1 MPNYNY
7 GKIVKAR
14 RQKMRTEFEKVVLVT
29 VSILCAGLVYAVD
42 LQSETCQPASDGQ
55 SCNQITC
62 PDSNEQCI
70 PKNIRVNY
78 NGQTPTYTVIECQC
92 MDVQTDCHININPQ
106 FEVYVTGTCQ
116 APNSRCQLIETD
128 NGDGTIDYECNCG
141 SIQSELVLD
150 DFPPGQATNLAP
162 ANGATGISRTGTT
175 LTWTAGANAT
185 DHLVYLGTVSPPPK
199 VGNVAMPT
207 VTYNTGA
214 LGQGKLYYWRIDAN
228 NGYGDPC
235 AGDIWN
241 FRVEECVKSTA
252 PFYTAWTGAGGK
264 PWSRP
269 DCWCYGRNCRGD
281 YDGLKQ
287 LGLYWVY
294 SADLAG
300 LKDAWG
306 KTDAQL
312 TDNRIC
318 ADFCRDKA
326 LNLYRVYTT
335 DFVMLKTWYANA
347 NCPVCPKDFNGDG
360 DDDYNFWTN

>member
-1 MPNYNY
+1 MRPEL
-7 GKIVKAR
+7 KKLAFVIVSFLFAA
-14 RQKMRTEFEKVVLVT
+14 LVN
-29 VSILCAGLVYAVD
+29 AAD
-42 LQSETCQPASDGQ
+42 LQSDICQPAPDGQ
-55 SCNQITC
+55 SCSQITC

-70 PKNIRVNY
+70 PKKIRVNY
-78 NGQTPTYTVIECQC
+78 QGQIPTYTVIECQC

-128 NGDGTIDYECNCG
+128 NSDGTIDYECNCG

-150 DFPPGQATNLAP
+150 DLPPGQATNLAP

-207 VTYNTGA
+207 VTYNTEA
-214 LGQGKLYYWRIDAN
+214 MGQGKLYYWRIDAN

-235 AGDIWN
+235 AGDIWS

-252 PFYTAWTGAGGK
+252 PFYVVWIGQGK
-264 PWSRP
+264 PWNRP
-269 DCWCYGRNCRGD
+269 DCWCYRRNCRGD
-281 YDGLKQ
+281 FDGLQQ

-294 SADLAG
+294 SNDLLA
-300 LKDAWG
+300 LRDAYS

-312 TDNRIC
+312 TGNRIC
-318 ADFCRDKA
+318 ADFRRDIGMGM
-326 LNLYRVYTT
+326 YRVYSIDLARLRSYYMNLQVPCCDVDAAPGNCTLSS
-335 DFVMLKTWYANA
+335 DPNYA
-347 NCPVCPKDFNGDG
+347 
-360 DDDYNFWTN
+360 FWTN